1 MASVKFGCSWKTI
14 NRQNNHAKLDFILH
28 RAGFFCLIIGY
39 NLLCLAY
46 QAGFTAS
53 DQMDLLIEQ
62 IKMLAGEVAFGT
74 SSLKR
79 LIEQSID
86 DPEGTKDQVFPLL
99 FIIFFLF
106 LPFLQYQSCSIWGRS
121 SDYGYSICY
130 FWKEINSWTNRK
142 ARETWKQ
149 QADVKPEN

>member
-1 MASVKFGCSWKTI
+1 MNRTI
-14 NRQNNHAKLDFILH
+14 YVKLDFILH
-28 RAGFFCLIIGY
+28 LAVFLFFCVVIGY
-39 NLLCLAY
+39 NLSCLAY

-99 FIIFFLF
+99 FIIFLF
-106 LPFLQYQSCSIWGRS
+106 FPFHQYQ
-121 SDYGYSICY
+121 
-130 FWKEINSWTNRK
+130 FVPFE
-142 ARETWKQ
+142 
-149 QADVKPEN
+149 DVAVI

>member
-1 MASVKFGCSWKTI
+1 M
-14 NRQNNHAKLDFILH
+14 DFILH

-99 FIIFFLF
+99 FIIFFCFYRFFSINLG
-106 LPFLQYQSCSIWGRS
+106 PFEDVAVIMGTVYVTSGKKLIAGQIGKHVKLGS
-121 SDYGYSICY
+121 S
-130 FWKEINSWTNRK
+130 
-142 ARETWKQ
+142 KQ
-149 QADVKPEN
+149 T

>member
-1 MASVKFGCSWKTI
+1 MAF
-14 NRQNNHAKLDFILH
+14 
-28 RAGFFCLIIGY
+28 
-39 NLLCLAY
+39 

-86 DPEGTKDQVFPLL
+86 DPEGTKDQVNPFLS
-99 FIIFFLF
+99 FFLF
-106 LPFLQYQSCSIWGRS
+106 LPFHQY
-121 SDYGYSICY
+121 
-130 FWKEINSWTNRK
+130 
-142 ARETWKQ
+142 
-149 QADVKPEN
+149 

>member
-1 MASVKFGCSWKTI
+1 MLNWTLFYTEQA
-14 NRQNNHAKLDFILH
+14 
-28 RAGFFCLIIGY
+28 FFCLIIGY

-106 LPFLQYQSCSIWGRS
+106 LPFLQYQSCFI
-121 SDYGYSICY
+121 
-130 FWKEINSWTNRK
+130 
-142 ARETWKQ
+142 
-149 QADVKPEN
+149 

>member
-1 MASVKFGCSWKTI
+1 MAF
-14 NRQNNHAKLDFILH
+14 LLH
-28 RAGFFCLIIGY
+28 CYLLY

-46 QAGFTAS
+46 QASFTAS

-99 FIIFFLF
+99 FIILF
-106 LPFLQYQSCSIWGRS
+106 LPSNQYQSCSI
-121 SDYGYSICY
+121 
-130 FWKEINSWTNRK
+130 
-142 ARETWKQ
+142 
-149 QADVKPEN
+149 

>member
-1 MASVKFGCSWKTI
+1 MKDNQWTEQCMLNWTLFYIEQA
-14 NRQNNHAKLDFILH
+14 
-28 RAGFFCLIIGY
+28 FFCLIIGY

-86 DPEGTKDQVFPLL
+86 DPEGTKDQVFPSL
-99 FIIFFLF
+99 FIIFFCFYLF
-106 LPFLQYQSCSIWGRS
+106 IINLVPFEDVAVISGTVYVTSGKKLIAAQIAKHVKLGKLEAASRH
-121 SDYGYSICY
+121 
-130 FWKEINSWTNRK
+130 K
-142 ARETWKQ
+142 A
-149 QADVKPEN
+149 